1 MSVTYVWS
9 INYMDTKPSED
20 GLTDVVISCQW
31 SVQGSEQQT
40 PSGPLNYVNPS
51 YTASNFGY
59 TKFAP
64 PQAGD
69 FTAYANLTQEQ
80 VLGWVW
86 AAPAENG
93 GVDKAAVE
101 QGLADNIAQQQNPP
115 TVILPN
121 PWAQPTEA

>member
-1 MSVTYVWS
+1 MTTYTWAIS
-9 INYMDTKPSED
+9 YMDTKPSED
-20 GLTDVVISCQW
+20 GLTDVVVSCQW
-31 SVQGSEQQT
+31 SL
-40 PSGPLNYVNPS
+40 SGTDGDYS
-51 YTASNFGY
+51 ASNFGY

-93 GVDKAAVE
+93 GVDKASAE
-101 QGLADNIAQQQNPP
+101 QGIDSQIEQQMNPP

>member
-1 MSVTYVWS
+1 MNTYTWA

-20 GLTDVVISCQW
+20 GLTDVVVSCQW
-31 SVQGSEQQT
+31 SL
-40 PSGPLNYVNPS
+40 SGTDGGDPAV
-51 YTASNFGY
+51 TASNYGY

-93 GVDKAAVE
+93 GVDKAAAE
-101 QGLADNIAQQQNPP
+101 SGIDSQIEAQKNPP
-115 TVILPN
+115 AVILPN
-121 PWAQPTEA
+121 PWAQPAEA